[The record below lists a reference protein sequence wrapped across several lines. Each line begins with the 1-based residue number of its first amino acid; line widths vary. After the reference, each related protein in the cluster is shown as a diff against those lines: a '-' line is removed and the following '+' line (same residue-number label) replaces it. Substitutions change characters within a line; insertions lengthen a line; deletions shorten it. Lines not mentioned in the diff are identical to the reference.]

1 MSLIDE
7 KSRGVFAI
15 AVTPFTED
23 GVVDFASVDS
33 MVEFYLESG
42 CSGLTILGV
51 MGEAPKLTAEEAV
64 GLTRRVIKRAG
75 NTPVVVGVS
84 GPAFSPMR
92 ALTNEVMD
100 IGAAGV
106 MIAPMAGLN
115 TDQKIESYFRSVTE
129 LLGKTPIVLQDYP
142 PSNGVYFSTNLLV
155 KLFNDL
161 PTLRVLKHEDWPG
174 LQKVSEFRGAEVSAN
189 IRRISILVGNGG
201 LFLPQELQ
209 RGVDGAMT
217 GFAFP
222 DMLVRVVKLHAE
234 GKEDEAEDLFDAYL
248 PLCKHEQQV
257 GIGLAIR
264 KETLRRRG
272 VIRTNFLRSPGP
284 TLDSIDQ
291 AELTHLINRL
301 YRRLEVTGDATEFLR
316 PK

>member
-23 GVVDFASVDS
+23 GVVDFASIDPMVD
-33 MVEFYLESG
+33 FYLESG

-64 GLTRRVIKRAG
+64 GLTRRVINRAG

-92 ALTNEVMD
+92 DLTNEVMD

-106 MIAPMAGLN
+106 MVAPMAGLN

-161 PTLRVLKHEDWPG
+161 PTLQVLKHEDWPG
-174 LQKVSEFRGAEVSAN
+174 LRKVTEFRGA
-189 IRRISILVGNGG
+189 
-201 LFLPQELQ
+201 
-209 RGVDGAMT
+209 
-217 GFAFP
+217 
-222 DMLVRVVKLHAE
+222 
-234 GKEDEAEDLFDAYL
+234 
-248 PLCKHEQQV
+248 
-257 GIGLAIR
+257 
-264 KETLRRRG
+264 
-272 VIRTNFLRSPGP
+272 
-284 TLDSIDQ
+284 
-291 AELTHLINRL
+291 
-301 YRRLEVTGDATEFLR
+301 
-316 PK
+316 

>member
-129 LLGKTPIVLQDYP
+129 LL
-142 PSNGVYFSTNLLV
+142 
-155 KLFNDL
+155 
-161 PTLRVLKHEDWPG
+161 
-174 LQKVSEFRGAEVSAN
+174 
-189 IRRISILVGNGG
+189 
-201 LFLPQELQ
+201 
-209 RGVDGAMT
+209 
-217 GFAFP
+217 
-222 DMLVRVVKLHAE
+222 
-234 GKEDEAEDLFDAYL
+234 
-248 PLCKHEQQV
+248 
-257 GIGLAIR
+257 
-264 KETLRRRG
+264 
-272 VIRTNFLRSPGP
+272 
-284 TLDSIDQ
+284 
-291 AELTHLINRL
+291 
-301 YRRLEVTGDATEFLR
+301 
-316 PK
+316 